1 MTTELVAPRPS
12 AKTKLKTKV
21 KTKTQK
27 EEEHPHV
34 EKNIYHVI
42 MGRYKMKTWYHSPY
56 PDEYGRAET
65 LWICPFC
72 FKYMLTQMQYDR
84 HKAKCRLR
92 HPPGDEI
99 YRAGGLS
106 FFEVDGRR
114 QTIYCRNLC
123 LFTKLFL
130 DHKSV
135 DADVTRFL
143 FYVLTENDSEGCHI
157 VGYFSQNIEW
167 NSDYCFH
174 LACILTMP
182 QHQRKGFGKVL
193 IEFSY
198 IIAKA
203 ENRLGGPE
211 KPLSDLGKSSFMSYW
226 KDAIFEFLADPSRK
240 ECTIDDI
247 VAETYIQKADVQ
259 NTIREANMV
268 KLHRNMMVLH
278 CHPKPRKPRRRI
290 DRSRIHWVPLP
301 TMIEK
306 RRPLILGDG

>member
-1 MTTELVAPRPS
+1 MASELGTSRQL
-12 AKTKLKTKV
+12 AKTRQKTNV
-21 KTKTQK
+21 IRPDAD
-27 EEEHPHV
+27 HPHV
-34 EKNIYHVI
+34 EKNIYYVI

-106 FFEVDGRR
+106 FFEIDGRR
-114 QTIYCRNLC
+114 QKLYCQNLC

-130 DHKSV
+130 DHKVV
-135 DADVTRFL
+135 DYDVTPFL
-143 FYVLTENDSEGCHI
+143 FYVLTENDGSGCHT
-157 VGYFSQNIEW
+157 VGYFSKDRGLDSGNV
-167 NSDYCFH
+167 
-174 LACILTMP
+174 LACILTLP

-198 IIAKA
+198 ILSNA
-203 ENRLGGPE
+203 EGRLGGPE

-247 VAETYIQKADVQ
+247 VAETYIQESDVRAVLRDARL
-259 NTIREANMV
+259 T
-268 KLHRNMMVLH
+268 KLYRNKPVLH
-278 CHPKPRKPRRRI
+278 YHPKPRKPRRRI
-290 DRSRIHWVPLP
+290 DRSKIHWTPLP
-301 TMIEK
+301 TMMI
-306 RRPLILGDG
+306 RRKPEL